1 MIEREREREREK
13 EKREVSEGMDFT
25 RQQQRVRF
33 PKQIQKQILYLVR
46 FKLGIPPSSSTRRKA
61 DRERLESSQVRSTQ
75 NKNFTYKRD
84 VPYKFQML
92 LLYVMS

>member
-1 MIEREREREREK
+1 MIEREREREK

-61 DRERLESSQVRSTQ
+61 YVILQSMLKSSQLKSKTSRI
-75 NKNFTYKRD
+75 KETYLINSRCCCCT
-84 VPYKFQML
+84 
-92 LLYVMS
+92 